1 MSNILSSMQLIASQ
15 MAVKC
20 SELQQTAYE
29 YVEALLVPAQ
39 ILCGI
44 FAFVYIGMRLWSSWS
59 RGEKIDFYGMIRPFS
74 VGLLVCFFAAF
85 VSVLQVVVKPIETAA
100 ASLSESVYEP
110 YVQAQNDY
118 LQATVDMR
126 NSMAAYE
133 RKEAQDNAQVVE
145 EHITASSS
153 NMQTYRMVVDLL
165 AQFTQLGISG
175 MVYFVQ
181 LYVVLAQLILL
192 LIGPFAFALSLLPGF
207 SGNIKHWMAHFLHL
221 SLYKPLCLLVGFMVA
236 MLFSQCIYP
245 VFIDM
250 INELPTAEYS
260 FSDYEMA
267 CHVQFSIQLLFVLFN
282 SVAIALYACIPTFSK
297 WIISSDGASGWLVAS
312 KND

>member
-1 MSNILSSMQLIASQ
+1 M
-15 MAVKC
+15 K
-20 SELQQTAYE
+20 
-29 YVEALLVPAQ
+29 
-39 ILCGI
+39 I
-44 FAFVYIGMRLWSSWS
+44 FA
-59 RGEKIDFYGMIRPFS
+59 
-74 VGLLVCFFAAF
+74 
-85 VSVLQVVVKPIETAA
+85 
-100 ASLSESVYEP
+100 
-110 YVQAQNDY
+110 
-118 LQATVDMR
+118 
-126 NSMAAYE
+126 
-133 RKEAQDNAQVVE
+133 
-145 EHITASSS
+145 
-153 NMQTYRMVVDLL
+153 
-165 AQFTQLGISG
+165 
-175 MVYFVQ
+175 
-181 LYVVLAQLILL
+181 LILL